1 MNISACDPL
10 NFPQY
15 GNEGADMMEHDMKMQ
30 SPAGF
35 WREVPMVIGNSSS
48 DIGRAELLYVW
59 LRSTGM
65 DEVNEIRGMW

>member
-1 MNISACDPL
+1 
-10 NFPQY
+10 
-15 GNEGADMMEHDMKMQ
+15 MMENDMKMQ

-35 WREVPMVIGNSSS
+35 WRDVPMVIGDSSS

-65 DEVNEIRGMW
+65 DEMNEIRGMW